1 MAKFVRNVERSAV
14 SSAGPT
20 GYHPPMTTLL
30 YGRPPLVF
38 DPPGDAVQTSPLMP
52 GSTALESLADG
63 SVEATMIYAPPGV
76 LERRYALAQALR
88 VLRVGGRL
96 DVMAP
101 KDRGGSRLK
110 KELEGF
116 GLEVGESAKAHHR
129 RCVVVKAGTETGL
142 DAAIAAGSLQQVE
155 GLEAWSQP
163 GVFAWDRIDAG
174 SALLAG
180 HLPALKG
187 DGADLGCGYGALAT
201 VVLRSP
207 AVTSLRMI
215 DLDRRA
221 VEAARRN
228 IEDGRASFEW
238 ADARTLEDTG
248 DLAFVVTNPPFHD
261 GGAEDRRLGQAFI
274 RKAAGMLKKGGVL
287 WLVANRHLPYEAE
300 LNATFKRV
308 TPVKDG
314 GGYKL
319 FEAVK

>member
-1 MAKFVRNVERSAV
+1 
-14 SSAGPT
+14 
-20 GYHPPMTTLL
+20 MTTLL

-38 DPPGDAVQTSPLMP
+38 DPPGDAVQTSPLIP
-52 GSTALESLADG
+52 GSTAIESLDDQ
-63 SVEATMIYAPPGV
+63 SVEAAMIYAPPGV
-76 LERRYALAQALR
+76 LERRYIVAQALR
-88 VLRVGGRL
+88 VLKVGGRL
-96 DVMAP
+96 DVLAP

-116 GLEVGESAKAHHR
+116 GLTFTEAAKAHHR
-129 RCVVVKAGTETGL
+129 RCIAARPETVEGL
-142 DAAIAAGSLQQVE
+142 EAAIAAGGLQKVA

-163 GVFAWDRIDAG
+163 GVFAWDRIDPG
-174 SALLAG
+174 SALLAA
-180 HLPALKG
+180 HVPELKG
-187 DGADLGCGYGALAT
+187 AGADLGCGYGALGT

-207 AVTSLRMI
+207 TVTSLRLV

-228 IEDGRASFEW
+228 IEDGRATLEW
-238 ADARTLEDTG
+238 ADARTLPDGG
-248 DLAFVVTNPPFHD
+248 DLDFIVSNPPFHD

-300 LNATFKRV
+300 LNAAFKRV
-308 TPVKDG
+308 RPVADQ